1 MAVLEVEL
9 AKVVLVVS
17 RPHLLLRLREIGAAV
32 LEKPDPVISL
42 ALGHVCE
49 QALLN
54 LGDLVS
60 DGLEG
65 RRWHTNGVS
74 VIFQQKL
81 DVLLRACVRLGDGYA
96 ECSVEMCNLLC
107 MRGGM
112 RVRELVAVAFYV
124 ARAAVRIVRPQLGRH
139 ATPAARLGI
148 LICTVLAHAASR
160 VAGAAGGIHAAPDLL
175 LCLVGEIPGAVVARL
190 LAAITHADIVALVL
204 ALMAEVRQ
212 NDRN

>member
-1 MAVLEVEL
+1 VDPFSEAVAVLEVEL

-81 DVLLRACVRLGDGYA
+81 DVLLRACVRLGNGAA
-96 ECSVEMCNLLC
+96 EREVE
-107 MRGGM
+107 
-112 RVRELVAVAFYV
+112 VRELVTVALYV
-124 ARAAVRIVRPQLGRH
+124 ALAAIRIVCPQLGQN
-139 ATPAARLGI
+139 ATSAARL
-148 LICTVLAHAASR
+148 R
-160 VAGAAGGIHAAPDLL
+160 VFLRT
-175 LCLVGEIPGAVVARL
+175 EVA
-190 LAAITHADIVALVL
+190 
-204 ALMAEVRQ
+204 Q
-212 NDRN
+212 PS